1 MSILS
6 DAVVR
11 RVIAGRCCP
20 ACGKGICGEPD
31 DCLWFLT
38 SRPWGACLDCAGTG
52 WAGEE
57 DPLNIFCPGCG
68 GSGLI
73 EYAPDDELG
82 PDQVT
87 DASVARHVAYVER
100 LRKTIQEQ
108 P

>member
-11 RVIAGRCCP
+11 RIAGRGCP
-20 ACGKGICGEPD
+20 ACEETRCAEPA

-38 SRPWGACLDCAGTG
+38 SRPWGACPDCAGTG

-57 DPLNIFCPGCG
+57 DPCNLFCPWCA
-68 GSGLI
+68 GSGLV
-73 EYAPDDELG
+73 EYAPDAELG
-82 PDQVT
+82 PDEVT
-87 DASVARHVAYVER
+87 DASVARHAAYIER
-100 LRKTIQEQ
+100 LTKEAQER